1 MSDYFKVD
9 PQHPYR
15 FRPPVVDRDE
25 QPIGSA
31 GDDVNTELTVSLTD
45 NSPSYAL
52 LKAVVMATDQP
63 LSRRIRCAIAALPY
77 EVPKVAVSAGGLNK
91 DFAAHLE
98 RARLRASGGSAAPAL
113 IASPAPPDHDPSAD
127 PELGVAPQNS
137 SDDR

>member
-1 MSDYFKVD
+1 MNDAVNAL
-9 PQHPYR
+9 R
-15 FRPPVVDRDE
+15 FRPLIPSAADDL
-25 QPIGSA
+25 IDDA
-31 GDDVNTELTVSLTD
+31 GDDVNTSIEVSLTD

-98 RARLRASGGSAAPAL
+98 RARLRSAGGSAAPAL
-113 IASPAPPDHDPSAD
+113 IASPAPPDPDPSAD

>member
-1 MSDYFKVD
+1 MSDAVD
-9 PQHPYR
+9 ALR
-15 FRPPVVDRDE
+15 FRPLIPSAADD
-25 QPIGSA
+25 PIDSA
-31 GDDVNTELTVSLTD
+31 GDDVNASIEVSLTD

-98 RARLRASGGSAAPAL
+98 RARLRSAAAPAL
-113 IASPAPPDHDPSAD
+113 IASPAAPATAPSAD
-127 PELGVAPQNS
+127 LDLGVAPQNS

>member
-1 MSDYFKVD
+1 MSNVEDAGD
-9 PQHPYR
+9 RYR
-15 FRPPVVDRDE
+15 FKPLLDAPAA
-25 QPIGSA
+25 QPIENECNASI
-31 GDDVNTELTVSLTD
+31 EVSLTD

-52 LKAVVMATDQP
+52 LKAVVLATDQP

-98 RARLRASGGSAAPAL
+98 RARLRSAGGSAAPAL
-113 IASPAPPDHDPSAD
+113 IASPAPPDHDPSAA